1 MIIRLL
7 YICST
12 FLNGES
18 HTKTADENEN
28 TNMERKALHKFF
40 EGNATPEEKK
50 ALKKWLDESD
60 DHSNELLKE
69 REFFDAIILSDK
81 NKEGISKPIKKSD
94 TPRTI
99 IRELLKIASIVIIM
113 TLVGSYLYT
122 RKMNEI
128 SSTMHTLFVPAGQ
141 RANLQLPDGT
151 NVWLNARSTITYP
164 SYFSGDIREVQL
176 DGEAYFEVEHITRQP
191 FQVHTKDYDIKV
203 LGTKFNVE
211 SYADSEDFSTA
222 LMEGA
227 VEITDPNSPDISVLL
242 SPNQKVIN
250 ENGSLAVSQI
260 EDYDIYRWREGLIC
274 FKETDFI
281 ELMERFEKCYGIRI
295 IVENEKLGNKVF
307 SGKFR
312 ISDGIDNALRV
323 LQKEGN
329 YTFERNKD
337 DSVIY
342 IK

>member
-1 MIIRLL
+1 M
-7 YICST
+7 
-12 FLNGES
+12 
-18 HTKTADENEN
+18 D
-28 TNMERKALHKFF
+28 RKELHKFF
-40 EGNATPEEKK
+40 EGKATPEEKK
-50 ALKKWLDESD
+50 ALKKWLDESN

-69 REFFDAIILSDK
+69 REFFDAIILSDN
-81 NKEGISKPIKKSD
+81 NKEGISIPIKKSY
-94 TPRTI
+94 TPHTI
-99 IRELLKIASIVIIM
+99 VRELLKIASVVIIM
-113 TLVGSYLYT
+113 TLIGSYLYT
-122 RKMNEI
+122 RKMGEI
-128 SSTMHTLFVPAGQ
+128 NSTMHTIFVPAGQ

-164 SYFSGDIREVQL
+164 SYFSGAIREVQL
-176 DGEAYFEVEHITRQP
+176 DGEAYFEVEHNKNQP
-191 FQVHTKDYDIKV
+191 FSVHTKNFDIKV

-227 VEITDPNSPDISVLL
+227 VEITSQNDTDISVLL
-242 SPNQKVIN
+242 SPNQKAMTK
-250 ENGSLAVSQI
+250 NGLLTVSQI

-295 IVENEKLGNKVF
+295 IVENDKLGNKVF

-337 DSVIY
+337 DSIIY